1 MTLEEI
7 KKALGPDTKWDAFES
22 SISRNFK
29 FENKNEA
36 HEFMARVGE
45 VSERYH
51 NKSDLFVQSY
61 NNIKVLLTTEAIS
74 DVTMQDIEI
83 SRRIDEIYD
92 DIVSKR
98 G

>member
-7 KKALGPDTKWDAFES
+7 KKALGPETKWDAFES

-36 HEFMARVGE
+36 NEFMVRVGE
-45 VSERYH
+45 LSDRYN

-61 NNIKVLLTTEAIS
+61 NNIKVLLTTESIS

-92 DIVSKR
+92 DMIAKR